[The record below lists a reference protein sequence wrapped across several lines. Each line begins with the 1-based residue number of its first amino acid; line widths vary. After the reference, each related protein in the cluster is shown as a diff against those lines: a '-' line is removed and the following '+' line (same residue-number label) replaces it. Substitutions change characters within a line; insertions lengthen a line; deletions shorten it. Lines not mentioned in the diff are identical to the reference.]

1 MLAAA
6 GYLVLEA
13 IAAAGFQP
21 SYSYPGNYISDLGA
35 TSQVLI
41 GGRMSG
47 SPRASVMHAA
57 FFLQG
62 ALFLLGALLIIGV
75 PRSRRARVFLG
86 FVAANAL
93 GNIIIGA
100 VHSGRVHV
108 IGAAMAIVGGNAAI
122 LAGSAVIGTLGQ
134 PRWYRRISSVLAVVG
149 FLSLAMLMV
158 NSATGTRHLLPNGAW
173 ERGSVYSIT
182 TWQLLT
188 AAILLTAQHQRPRD

>member
-1 MLAAA
+1 
-6 GYLVLEA
+6 
-13 IAAAGFQP
+13 
-21 SYSYPGNYISDLGA
+21 
-35 TSQVLI
+35 
-41 GGRMSG
+41 MSA
-47 SPRASVMHAA
+47 SPRASLMHAA

-62 ALFLLGALLIIGV
+62 VLFLLGALLIIGV

-86 FVAANAL
+86 LVAANAL

-108 IGAAMAIVGGNAAI
+108 VGAAMAIVGGNAAI

-134 PRWYRRISSVLAVVG
+134 QRWYRRISSVLAVVG

-158 NSATGTRHLLPNGAW
+158 NSATGTRHLLPSGAW

-188 AAILLTAQHQRPRD
+188 AAILLAAQHQRPRDCGRP